1 MTDPTDDPALDI
13 IRRYVIVTSE
23 PAAPR
28 YLELLHGNF
37 IRLPA
42 QECTQFLQALG
53 HDARHIGDAE
63 LESMLRPGE
72 LAGWRERLTAAWL
85 IGLDRRSQFR
95 DLLGELLLESELTYA
110 GQGYSFALTRFGQP
124 EDADIFTAYLDRYLP
139 RRDCYYDQQWVLGGL
154 LHVDDA
160 LGAHRA
166 ARFLTPGGLW
176 SRSVFSGSEPAAC
189 LSQIVTLNDFADQAM
204 ASAR

>member
-1 MTDPTDDPALDI
+1 MTDPKDDPAPDI

-23 PAAPR
+23 PEAAR
-28 YLELLHGNF
+28 YLDLLHGNF
-37 IRLPA
+37 TRLPA

-53 HDARHIGDAE
+53 HDARHISDAE

-72 LAGWRERLTAAWL
+72 LTGWRERLTAAWL

-95 DLLGELLLESELTYA
+95 DVLGELLLESELTYA
-110 GQGYSFALTRFGQP
+110 GQGYSFALARFGQP
-124 EDADIFTAYLDRYLP
+124 EDADIFTAYLDRYLL
-139 RRDCYYDQQWVLGGL
+139 RHDCYYDQDWVLGGL

-166 ARFLTPGGLW
+166 ARFLTPRRPW
-176 SRSVFSGSEPAAC
+176 SRSAFSNSEPAAC
-189 LSQIVTLNDFADQAM
+189 HRQIATLNDFADQAM
-204 ASAR
+204 ASAH